1 MQTIK
6 TNQIKTMNNYYEEE
20 ETGHACCQHSES
32 FIEVDGFTVET
43 FIEETAQFMPYGAFI
58 KGFGTKYGKSTEEA
72 TARVVDF
79 AKSFSE

>member
-1 MQTIK
+1 MT
-6 TNQIKTMNNYYEEE
+6 YLEEE
-20 ETGHACCQHSES
+20 ETGHTCCQHNEALTV
-32 FIEVDGFTVET
+32 VDGFTVES

-72 TARVVDF
+72 IARVVEF